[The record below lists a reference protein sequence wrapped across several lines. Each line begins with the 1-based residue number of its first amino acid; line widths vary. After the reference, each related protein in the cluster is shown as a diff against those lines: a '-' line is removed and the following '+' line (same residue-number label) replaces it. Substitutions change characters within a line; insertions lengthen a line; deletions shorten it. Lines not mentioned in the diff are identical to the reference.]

1 MANLLEETL
10 EKIADYS
17 KTIEDVSWV
26 GSDSGEYAISWEEF
40 RQIADVN
47 YDDGYGSAEIPLGL
61 VVVFEDGSW
70 LERAEYNGAEWW
82 EYKTLPHKQPT
93 TKKFTNVFMLK
104 EDIY

>member
-47 YDDGYGSAEIPLGL
+47 YDDG
-61 VVVFEDGSW
+61 
-70 LERAEYNGAEWW
+70 
-82 EYKTLPHKQPT
+82 
-93 TKKFTNVFMLK
+93 
-104 EDIY
+104 